1 MINRAPDQLSVAERI
16 ALLPKAERERVF
28 AALTGDEAQRLY
40 FDWAYWARPSRR
52 SRRRRPPCSPQR
64 SRAGSGIRPTSSRR

>member
-40 FDWAYWARPSRR
+40 FE
-52 SRRRRPPCSPQR
+52 
-64 SRAGSGIRPTSSRR
+64 